1 MLPSGTLFLPF
12 VANRERT
19 TNRFRYRGSA
29 DEPPSLI
36 GKTMNMIRFI
46 LCATALLASAAP
58 VHARPSDDTPRGTS
72 ITVESK
78 GGDSPERVVPRQ
90 RPASGTP
97 RLLST
102 NQWSEMMLK
111 DDTVYL
117 QLTDYGLKQAL
128 APQDGKDKDEGFF
141 GNVLKAMALSGVKQV
156 LDHGLALALTD
167 TRSAQV
173 RDGQVVFVTC
183 KGNEVFNQV
192 KINNQVQKYPQE
204 EAEGFVRN
212 LNQVRSTLTACQP

>member
-1 MLPSGTLFLPF
+1 
-12 VANRERT
+12 
-19 TNRFRYRGSA
+19 
-29 DEPPSLI
+29 
-36 GKTMNMIRFI
+36 MNTIRLI
-46 LCATALLASAAP
+46 LCTAALLATAAP
-58 VHARPSDDTPRGTS
+58 VHARSSDDTRHGTS
-72 ITVESK
+72 ITIESK
-78 GGDSPERVVPRQ
+78 DGESPERVVPRQ
-90 RPASGTP
+90 RPASGSP

-156 LDHGLALALTD
+156 LDHGLALALAD
-167 TRSAQV
+167 TRTAQV

-183 KGNEVFNQV
+183 KGKEVFNQV
-192 KINNQVQKYPQE
+192 KINNEVQKYPQD
-204 EAEGFVRN
+204 EAERFVRT
-212 LNQVRSTLTACQP
+212 LNQVRSKLPACQS

>member
-1 MLPSGTLFLPF
+1 
-12 VANRERT
+12 
-19 TNRFRYRGSA
+19 
-29 DEPPSLI
+29 
-36 GKTMNMIRFI
+36 MNTIRFI
-46 LCATALLASAAP
+46 LCTAALLASATS
-58 VHARPSDDTPRGTS
+58 VHARAADDARRGTS
-72 ITVESK
+72 ITIESQD
-78 GGDSPERVVPRQ
+78 GESPEQVVPRQ
-90 RPASGTP
+90 RPAAGTP

-117 QLTDYGLKQAL
+117 QFTDYGLKQAM
-128 APQDGKDKDEGFF
+128 APQDGHDKDEGFF

-183 KGNEVFNQV
+183 KGKEVFNQV
-192 KINNQVQKYPQE
+192 KINDQVQKYPQDK
-204 EAEGFVRN
+204 AEDFVRN
-212 LNQVRSTLTACQP
+212 LNQVRSKLPACRP